1 MLRLLLKNNFIK
13 VLCMHSAC
21 VYRCVGSRQNESNGA
36 QLLSCMFTF
45 YHASFRPS
53 LSAYMYR
60 YNKYCSPQVM
70 INVLSLAV
78 SAWLGVTSVK
88 RQAAQLARAADL
100 KPHS

>member
-1 MLRLLLKNNFIK
+1 MK
-13 VLCMHSAC
+13 VLE
-21 VYRCVGSRQNESNGA
+21 Y
-36 QLLSCMFTF
+36 SCCRAFSHFIM
-45 YHASFRPS
+45 RPLDRV
-53 LSAYMYR
+53 LSAYNRNMYR
-60 YNKYCSPQVM
+60 YNCSPQVM